1 MTISERMAKSVK
13 SLIEKVGTSVTFRR
27 SVAGE
32 YNPNTSSSTLGSND
46 DETIKAAFLNYT
58 DNELANTHIRR
69 DDRKVL
75 MSAYQSDGTA
85 LTKTPQT
92 GDQLVGEGDT
102 VRIESVQTIK
112 SGSTTIGYILQAR
125 L

>member
-1 MTISERMAKSVK
+1 MAKSVK
-13 SLIEKVGTSVTFRR
+13 SLIEKMGTSVTFRR

-46 DETIKAAFLNYT
+46 DENVKAAFLNYT

-75 MSAYQSDGTA
+75 MSAYQSDGAA